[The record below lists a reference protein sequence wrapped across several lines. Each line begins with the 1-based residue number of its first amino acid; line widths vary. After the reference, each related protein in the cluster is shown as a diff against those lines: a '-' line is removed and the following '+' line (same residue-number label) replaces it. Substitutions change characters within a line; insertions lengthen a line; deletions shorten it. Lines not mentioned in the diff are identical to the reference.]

1 MRSII
6 VILVSLGTVK
16 EIGCSEKGCTEILR
30 VASPDDEHV
39 EVSLQPIDGLTIK
52 REYKSPQNHVTTI
65 YWRPKTTREYGRWD
79 FVSDFTPLFLLLI
92 LPSAILGILL
102 PSIKLDPTQS
112 ATTFETIVFFV
123 FLLTILGFLY
133 AMKWLLAEQT
143 YDEALGL
150 PQGSIRTVIALSV
163 IFFVLLVGIFKL
175 TLPGEI
181 VTLLTALVAFYF
193 GASSAKSTKGEEE
206 KPPSEQTQPS
216 TEG

>member
-1 MRSII
+1 
-6 VILVSLGTVK
+6 
-16 EIGCSEKGCTEILR
+16 
-30 VASPDDEHV
+30 
-39 EVSLQPIDGLTIK
+39 
-52 REYKSPQNHVTTI
+52 
-65 YWRPKTTREYGRWD
+65 
-79 FVSDFTPLFLLLI
+79 
-92 LPSAILGILL
+92 
-102 PSIKLDPTQS
+102 
-112 ATTFETIVFFV
+112 
-123 FLLTILGFLY
+123 
-133 AMKWLLAEQT
+133 MKWLLAEQT